1 MKANPTQQRILLE
14 LAEIDAE
21 MARLAHRA
29 ANLAEQHRCDELE
42 AEHRAATDRIAVVGI
57 AIEDLDAQVQRLESE
72 IDGVRQREDRDRRLL
87 DSAETPAKQVAELQ
101 HELETLQRR
110 QSTLEDSELELMER
124 REQLQSEQSGE
135 QSGIDALAEQ
145 LSAAQLAR
153 NAVLADIEQTRDVR
167 TARRV
172 AVGETLDAEL
182 VALYERAGAG
192 PLQGRRCGAC
202 NMEIDRGEMSRI
214 AAAADDDV
222 LRCPECGAILLR
234 TSGFGA

>member
-101 HELETLQRR
+101 
-110 QSTLEDSELELMER
+110 
-124 REQLQSEQSGE
+124 QSEQSGE

-172 AVGETLDAEL
+172 AVVETLDAEL

-214 AAAADDDV
+214 AAAADDDGV
-222 LRCPECGAILLR
+222 VPPCVRRRRPLSPGANIVGAPLVGSRAVCP
-234 TSGFGA
+234 